1 MTAKKS
7 ALGDMYAN
15 IVRLLKV
22 LEPLIICTAACEKV
36 FSRVKLIVS
45 EHRNRLKAE
54 TTNKP
59 LMIALNREN
68 GEDMNFDKV
77 VELFLKRKKRQIIAS
92 FASLS
97 ACYTALIRL
106 LYLIRTLEGWG
117 PVNKSLVK
125 V

>member
-1 MTAKKS
+1 
-7 ALGDMYAN
+7 MYAN

-54 TTNKP
+54 TNNKP

-68 GEDMNFDKV
+68 GGDMNFDKV
-77 VELFLKRKKRQIIAS
+77 VELFSKEKEKDKL
-92 FASLS
+92 LL
-97 ACYTALIRL
+97 ALHRCL
-106 LYLIRTLEGWG
+106 PVTQPLYDYWEITT
-117 PVNKSLVK
+117 
-125 V
+125 